1 MFARI
6 KKSGLYQ
13 YFQIVENHREGPK
26 TIQRVI
32 ATMGRLD
39 HLQEKGE
46 IENLIRSLSRFSE
59 KVLLILSGKG
69 DDIQASAKKIG
80 PALVFERLWEQLG
93 MARTFD
99 HLLQGRRFGFDVER
113 AIFLTVLHRLMV
125 SGSDRFCEKWRQD
138 YGIEGVEALELHQLY
153 RAMAFLGEE
162 LADQKGRTPFTPR
175 CIKDWVEEAL
185 FLERRDLFTALNL
198 VFFDT
203 TSIYFEGEG
212 GATLGEKGHS
222 RDHRSD
228 LNQMV
233 VGAVLDQ
240 KGNPLCCEMWPGST
254 ADVKA
259 LIPVIDRIRDRFK
272 VGEFCVVADRGM
284 ISAETLKE
292 LEQRKIPYILGAR
305 MRRVKEIR
313 EEVLSRGGRF
323 REVRPEGESSQ
334 DPSPLQV
341 KEVWVEDR
349 RYLVCLNPREA
360 RKDAQDR
367 QILIEALKEKL
378 KRDPKSLIGNRG
390 YRKYLKMDRD
400 HIGIDPKKVEEDAR
414 FDGKWVLQTTTALP
428 ADRVALK
435 YKEWWQ
441 VEQVFRDM
449 KSILVT
455 RPIYHKMDETIRGH
469 VFCSFLALVL
479 RKELDRRLEKAG
491 HCFEW
496 ADIKQD
502 LKSLQEITIEEK
514 GKRLAI
520 RSECR
525 GVCGKVFQSVGVAI
539 PPTIREV

>member
-6 KKSGLYQ
+6 KKSGAHQ
-13 YFQIVENHREGPK
+13 YLQIVENRREGPK

-32 ATMGRLD
+32 ATIGRMD
-39 HLQEKGE
+39 HLQQKGE
-46 IENLIRSLSRFSE
+46 IENLVRSLSRFSE
-59 KVLLILSGKG
+59 KVLLVLSGQG
-69 DDIQASAKKIG
+69 EAQACAKKIG
-80 PALVFERLWEQLG
+80 PALIFGRLWEELG
-93 MARTFD
+93 IGRTLK
-99 HLLQGRRFGFDVER
+99 HLLKGRKFGFDVER

-125 SGSDRFCEKWRQD
+125 SGSDRFCEKWRSD
-138 YGIEGVEALELHQLY
+138 YRIEGVEALLLHHLY

-162 LADQKGRTPFTPR
+162 LADQKDRTPLAPR
-175 CIKDWVEEAL
+175 CIKDLVEEAL
-185 FLERRDLFTALNL
+185 FLERRDLFTSLDL

-212 GATLGEKGHS
+212 GETLGEKGHS

-240 KGNPLCCEMWPGST
+240 GGNPLCCEMWPGNT
-254 ADVKA
+254 ADVKV
-259 LIPVIDRIRDRFK
+259 LIPVIDRIRERFH
-272 VGEFCVVADRGM
+272 VGQFCVVADRGM
-284 ISAETLKE
+284 ISSETLE
-292 LEQRKIPYILGAR
+292 GLEQRKIPYILGAR
-305 MRRVKEIR
+305 MRRVKAIR
-313 EEVLSRGGRF
+313 EEVLCRAGRF
-323 REVRPEGESSQ
+323 RVVRPEGESSQ
-334 DPSPLQV
+334 DPSALQV
-341 KEVWVEDR
+341 KEVWLKDR
-349 RYLVCLNPREA
+349 RYIVCLNPREA

-367 QILIEALKEKL
+367 QILIEALREKL
-378 KRDPKSLIGNRG
+378 KRDPKVLIGNRG
-390 YRKYLKMDRD
+390 YRKYLKVERD
-400 HIGIDPKKVEEDAR
+400 QIGIDPEKVEEDAR
-414 FDGKWVLQTTTALP
+414 FDGKWVLQTTTDLP

-435 YKEWWQ
+435 YKELWQ

-449 KSILVT
+449 KSILGT
-455 RPIYHKMDETIRGH
+455 RPIYHQTDETIRGH
-469 VFCSFLALVL
+469 VFCSFLALML

-491 HCFEW
+491 HGFEW

-525 GVCGKVFQSVGVAI
+525 GVCGKVFQAVGVAI